1 MNELELIE
9 EVTSSIADG
18 KYIELLD
25 RYEKELVY
33 FLSKY
38 ITQDVFIL
46 FNRVILFHNKNI
58 YNMENDYEKYDR
70 NMHISLRMIL
80 NMHIFYYY
88 RVEKVGTQI
97 IGDFDIATEEFI
109 CKLKELEL
117 IYYYYP
123 CKEVR
128 EEIPLEKKLFYQ
140 NYFKSYFFDLPEIEE
155 REFYEFLY
163 ENTDM
168 IKGIME
174 DTDFKSSLK
183 IGYILQNFEKLI
195 YSEKKLWNMLRYRI
209 VLRKAG
215 FKNFSKYK
223 CFYVYPINLV
233 NNFFSLNRIE
243 YENFIEKYFFNITNR
258 SNNSNIKMRLIDCLA
273 SDDIYIGMLDKKH
286 IYFPRNYYWKYR
298 WFNKI
303 WRSKEIRKNVSEGKT
318 YKSKKHEEEILKI
331 LNNAFGEKNVHNNLY
346 IKREKGK
353 YAEKDFI
360 VTFGKYV
367 ISVEAKSKL
376 LPEPCLD
383 INDGLQ
389 ELENKLQESIISA
402 AKQSYEIKK
411 AIENKKAF
419 FYDSNNAKIANQ
431 VLNLNTYEACNF
443 IQIAITYE
451 EFLNLETNP
460 ECITDDARG
469 IEFWVTDIK
478 TLKVI
483 LNDTVM
489 KGDGLR
495 FIDYIQKRVKGYGVF
510 NVQSGEELKTYNLYK
525 EMPFIFD
532 HDIRGKGININI

>member
-9 EVTSSIADG
+9 EVTNSIANG

-38 ITQDVFIL
+38 VTQDVFIL

-58 YNMENDYEKYDR
+58 YNKENDYEKYDR
-70 NMHISLRMIL
+70 NMHISLKMIL

-88 RVEKVGTQI
+88 RVEKIGMQI
-97 IGDFDIATEEFI
+97 IGDFDIATEKLI
-109 CKLKELEL
+109 CKLRELEL

-128 EEIPLEKKLFYQ
+128 EGIPLEKKRFYQ
-140 NYFKSYFFDLPEIEE
+140 DYFKSYFFDLPGIEE
-155 REFYEFLY
+155 REFYEFLNK
-163 ENTDM
+163 NTDM
-168 IKGIME
+168 IKGIIE

-195 YSEKKLWNMLRYRI
+195 YNEKKLWNMLRYRI
-209 VLRKAG
+209 ILRKAG
-215 FKNFSKYK
+215 VKNFSKYK

-233 NNFFSLNRIE
+233 KKILSLNRIE

-258 SNNSNIKMRLIDCLA
+258 SSNSNIKRRLIDCLA
-273 SDDIYIGMLDKKH
+273 SDDIYIGMLDKKY

-376 LPEPCLD
+376 LPEPRLD
-383 INDGLQ
+383 INDGLK

-419 FYDSNNAKIANQ
+419 FYDSNNAKISKQ

-483 LNDTVM
+483 LNDTVL

-495 FIDYIQKRVKGYGVF
+495 FIDYIQKRVKGYGLF

-525 EMPFIFD
+525 EMPFIFH
-532 HDIRGKGININI
+532 HDIRGKGIKINI